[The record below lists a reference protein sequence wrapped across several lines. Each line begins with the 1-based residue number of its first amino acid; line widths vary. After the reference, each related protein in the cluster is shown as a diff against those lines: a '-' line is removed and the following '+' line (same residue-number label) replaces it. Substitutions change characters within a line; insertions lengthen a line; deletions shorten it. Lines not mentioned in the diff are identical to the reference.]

1 MLLFGVM
8 VITSRHTV
16 SPLPALLAV
25 ALAAAAGAAPG
36 AASDQRLI
44 AAAARADA
52 GAVRALLRAGTDV
65 NTTRA
70 DGATALLW
78 AAHRDDIELV
88 ELLLDAGA
96 DPDAAD
102 DHGVTPLMRAG
113 ENASA
118 AAVRALLAAGADAN
132 AAQESGLTALMVA
145 ARTGSRDVVRALLA
159 GGADV
164 NATTAETG
172 VTALM
177 WAVEAPHP
185 DVVHMLLEV
194 GADVEVSS
202 NKGFTALLFA
212 VQNGDVEVARM
223 LLAAGADVNG
233 SGSDATHPL
242 PLAIVSRHADM
253 AHFLLTQGAD
263 PNGRMHGV
271 SALHAASGR
280 VSTWLAD
287 WYRRRGMRAASVSG
301 GGRLGLDP
309 QRRAPLV
316 EALLARGADPDAR
329 IDTSSVVLGYLA
341 RPRRGAFEQNSV
353 GTGDVR
359 GATPLWVA
367 AFSANGGGLFGDDS
381 EYHFESSPDVL
392 RVLLAAGADP
402 NAAARDGSTPLM
414 MAAGLGYR
422 SYQPHTPRGRRS
434 PPVEE
439 AVRVLVEA
447 GADVNA
453 RNEADFTALHAATF
467 RGLNEVVR
475 YLVEQGADVDAR
487 DFRGR
492 TPFRI
497 AEGAKQSFQFQAFPE
512 TAALLRE
519 LGANTR
525 LGIPGTV
532 HERAD
537 RAVVAE
543 NEQRAQN
550 P

>member
-1 MLLFGVM
+1 M
-8 VITSRHTV
+8 VITAQRIGFAF
-16 SPLPALLAV
+16 PGLLAL
-25 ALAAAAGAAPG
+25 ALALATGVAVGAAADLRLVEAAAGQDAA
-36 AASDQRLI
+36 
-44 AAAARADA
+44 
-52 GAVRALLRAGTDV
+52 AVRALVGEGVDV
-65 NTTRA
+65 NEARA

-78 AAHRDDIELV
+78 AAHWDDPDTV
-88 ELLLDAGA
+88 ELLLGAGA
-96 DPDAAD
+96 DPNAAD
-102 DHGVTPLMRAG
+102 DHGVTPLMRAC

-118 AAVRALLAAGADAN
+118 AVVRALLAAGADAN

-145 ARTGSRDVVRALLA
+145 SRTGSRDVVRALLA
-159 GGADV
+159 SGADV
-164 NATTAETG
+164 NATTTETG

-185 DVVHMLLEV
+185 DIVHVLLET
-194 GADVEVSS
+194 GADVEISS
-202 NKGFTALLFA
+202 SKGFTALLFA
-212 VQNGDVEVARM
+212 VQKGNVEVARL

-233 SGSDATHPL
+233 AGSDATHPL

-253 AHFLLTQGAD
+253 AYFLLEQGAD
-263 PNGRMHGV
+263 PNGRIHGV
-271 SALHAASGR
+271 SALHAAAGR

-309 QRRAPLV
+309 ASRVPLV
-316 EALLARGADPDAR
+316 RELLARGADPNAR

-341 RPRRGAFEQNSV
+341 SPRRGAFEQNSV

-381 EYHFESSPDVL
+381 EYHFESGPGVL
-392 RVLLAAGADP
+392 SALVEAGADP
-402 NAAARDGSTPLM
+402 NAAADDGSTPLM

-422 SYQPHTPRGRRS
+422 SYQPHTPRGRPS
-434 PPVEE
+434 PAVEE

-453 RNEADFTALHAATF
+453 RNEADFTPLHAATF
-467 RGLNEVVR
+467 RGLNEVIE
-475 YLVEQGADVDAR
+475 YLVEQGADIDAR

-492 TPFRI
+492 TAFRI
-497 AEGAKQSFQFQAFPE
+497 AEGAKQSFQFQAFPQ
-512 TAALLRE
+512 TAEFLRE
-519 LGANTR
+519 LGANAR

-537 RAVVAE
+537 RAVVEE
-543 NEQRAQN
+543 NEQRAQAR
-550 P
+550 